1 MGEAGRDRGA
11 AERMP
16 RARVVLVH
24 GIRTSATMWRNQLA
38 PLRAHGIEVDAID
51 LPGHGTRLDES
62 FSLDAAY
69 AAIDAA
75 LAGTQA
81 QRETDATD
89 RPDAAVPRLLVGLSL
104 GAYLAIGYAAEHPG
118 RIDGLVAASAGTRP
132 RGAGLAGYRAL
143 AAAIRRLPDRGR
155 SLNDAMA
162 ALFLPPDAADDIIAG
177 GVALDVM
184 ADALAAVGTV
194 DLEAALGGIDVPVW
208 FVNGRWD
215 HFRFEER
222 RMLRAARDAR
232 LVVVPGAT
240 HLVSLVQPEHFTA
253 AVLDAVAE
261 LERRAARE
269 RRIRAP
275 RPPSRVES

>member
-1 MGEAGRDRGA
+1 
-11 AERMP
+11 MP

-38 PLRAHGIEVDAID
+38 PLRAHGVEVDAID
-51 LPGHGTRLDES
+51 LPGHGAHLGEA

-75 LAGTQA
+75 LARSQA
-81 QRETDATD
+81 QGETDAT
-89 RPDAAVPRLLVGLSL
+89 VPRLLVGLSL

-143 AAAIRRLPDRGR
+143 AAAIRRLPDQGR

-162 ALFLPPDAADDIIAG
+162 ALFLPADAAADIVAG

-184 ADALAAVGTV
+184 ADALGAIGTI
-194 DLEAALGGIDVPVW
+194 DLEAALGGIAVPVW

-240 HLVSLVQPEHFTA
+240 HLVSLVKPDHFTA

-261 LERRAARE
+261 LDRRAARE
-269 RRIRAP
+269 RRARA
-275 RPPSRVES
+275 RTARTRVET